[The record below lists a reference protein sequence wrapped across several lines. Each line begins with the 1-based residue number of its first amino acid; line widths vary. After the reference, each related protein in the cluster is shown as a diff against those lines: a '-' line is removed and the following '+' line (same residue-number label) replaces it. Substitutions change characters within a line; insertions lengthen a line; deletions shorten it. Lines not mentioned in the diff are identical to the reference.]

1 MSTDIPL
8 STDIPPPPD
17 SRRELVQ
24 FILLARDR
32 GATDEF
38 ISKLLRDYG
47 WPSREVERAFFEVY
61 EGLTGRPLP
70 TPKGTSGELARDAF
84 FYLLAFITLGIWI
97 QALGEMAFI
106 FIDHLIFDSLNQAY
120 GDPSWQVAFAL
131 ARLLVAYPVYLLLMR
146 QVNRDLATHREK
158 YFSGVRKWLT
168 YLTLGIAALI
178 GIGAVIAFLTS
189 FLRGELSLRFMFKV
203 LVVLVLDGGVL
214 WYYTHWIQREPS
226 VPALRLSPSD

>member
-1 MSTDIPL
+1 MSTDIPPTPNNR
-8 STDIPPPPD
+8 S
-17 SRRELVQ
+17 ELVE

-32 GATDEF
+32 GATDDF

-70 TPKGTSGELARDAF
+70 TPRGGSGELARDAF
-84 FYLLAFITLGIWI
+84 FYLLAFVTLGIWI

-106 FIDHLIFDSLNQAY
+106 FIDHLIPDSLNAYY

-131 ARLLVAYPVYLLLMR
+131 ARLLVAYPVYLGLMR
-146 QVNRDLATHREK
+146 QINCDLAAHREK
-158 YFSGVRKWLT
+158 HFSGVRKWLT
-168 YLTLGIAALI
+168 YLTLLVAALI
-178 GIGAVIAFLTS
+178 AISAVIAFLTS
-189 FLRGELSLRFMFKV
+189 FLRGELTPRFLLKV

-214 WYYTHWIQREPS
+214 WYYFDWIRRK
-226 VPALRLSPSD
+226 PAPKGLNLAHE

>member
-1 MSTDIPL
+1 M

-17 SRRELVQ
+17 RRSELVE

-38 ISKLLRDYG
+38 ISRLLRDYG

-61 EGLTGRPLP
+61 EGLVGRPIP
-70 TPKGTSGELARDAF
+70 TPRGTSGELARDAF
-84 FYLLAFITLGIWI
+84 FYLLAFVTLGVWI

-106 FIDHLIFDSLNQAY
+106 FINHLIPDALNNYY

-131 ARLLVAYPVYLLLMR
+131 ARLLVAYPVYLGLMR
-146 QVNRDLATHREK
+146 QINYDLAAHREK
-158 YFSGVRKWLT
+158 HFSGVRKWLT
-168 YLTLGIAALI
+168 YLTLLVAALI
-178 GIGAVIAFLTS
+178 AISAVIAFLTS
-189 FLRGELSLRFMFKV
+189 FLRGELTPRFLLKV

-214 WYYTHWIQREPS
+214 WYYFDWIRRK
-226 VPALRLSPSD
+226 PAPKVLRLNQDLAHE

>member
-1 MSTDIPL
+1 MSTDL
-8 STDIPPPPD
+8 PPTPD
-17 SRRELVQ
+17 SRSELVQ

-47 WPSREVERAFFEVY
+47 WPSREVERAFFELY
-61 EGLTGRPLP
+61 EGLVGRPIP
-70 TPKGTSGELARDAF
+70 TPRGASGELARDAF
-84 FYLLAFITLGIWI
+84 FYLLAFVTLGVWI

-106 FIDHLIFDSLNQAY
+106 FINHLIPDSLNNTY

-131 ARLLVAYPVYLLLMR
+131 ARLIVAYPVYLVLMR
-146 QVNRDLATHREK
+146 QINRDLAAHHEK

-168 YLTLGIAALI
+168 YLTLLVAALI
-178 GIGAVIAFLTS
+178 AIGAVIAFLTS
-189 FLRGELSLRFMFKV
+189 FLRGELTPRFLLKA

-214 WYYTHWIQREPS
+214 WYYFDWIRRK
-226 VPALRLSPSD
+226 PALQGLRVKDEG